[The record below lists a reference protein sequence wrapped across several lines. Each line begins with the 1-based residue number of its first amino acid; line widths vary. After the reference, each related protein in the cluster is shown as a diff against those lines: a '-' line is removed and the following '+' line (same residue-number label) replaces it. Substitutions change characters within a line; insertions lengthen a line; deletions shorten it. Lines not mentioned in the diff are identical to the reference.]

1 MNGAHLSGR
10 QGKQRLIRESQR
22 GPGLPLPPM
31 AIENNNWDAQ
41 FVIIFFPLCTL
52 VVCASFLAHDSTFVE
67 ACPVHEIENM
77 IMTSGE
83 HARNTDNY

>member
-1 MNGAHLSGR
+1 M
-10 QGKQRLIRESQR
+10 IRESQR
-22 GPGLPLPPM
+22 GPGLPPPPM

-41 FVIIFFPLCTL
+41 FVIIIFFL